1 MIYLRKFDSHA
12 SYESELNV
20 GGGVDISLP
29 NVSYCKDVKDVHYL
43 PYNLVRFYVSEITTE
58 TPHTVKIYTDNVN
71 SVDVTVSEGNKWYTY
86 LLPKDKLLYRISGDT
101 VTKVT
106 VKADINT
113 SGTTIIPNSTVEAS
127 FKGSDTSK
135 VTNMR
140 NMFSL
145 CKSITSLDLSSFNTS
160 KVTSMEGMFWAL
172 NIINSLD
179 VSSFDTSNV
188 TNMYHMFGACS
199 GLTSLD
205 LSGFNTSKVT
215 NMSGM
220 FDGDD
225 KLSEI
230 NLSSFDTS
238 KVTNMMQMFNG
249 CRNLT
254 ELNVSHFNFNNT
266 NINRMFNGC
275 SKLNFLDISGWD
287 LNTVTIYDDL
297 FKGCESL
304 HMVKMVGCD
313 TNTVNKI
320 KEQLRVAGI
329 PDSIVIT
336 HQD

>member
-1 MIYLRKFDSHA
+1 MSMNLMW
-12 SYESELNV
+12 
-20 GGGVDISLP
+20 GGVDISLP

-160 KVTSMEGMFWAL
+160 KVT
-172 NIINSLD
+172 
-179 VSSFDTSNV
+179 
-188 TNMYHMFGACS
+188 
-199 GLTSLD
+199 
-205 LSGFNTSKVT
+205 
-215 NMSGM
+215 
-220 FDGDD
+220 
-225 KLSEI
+225 
-230 NLSSFDTS
+230 
-238 KVTNMMQMFNG
+238 NMMLMFNG